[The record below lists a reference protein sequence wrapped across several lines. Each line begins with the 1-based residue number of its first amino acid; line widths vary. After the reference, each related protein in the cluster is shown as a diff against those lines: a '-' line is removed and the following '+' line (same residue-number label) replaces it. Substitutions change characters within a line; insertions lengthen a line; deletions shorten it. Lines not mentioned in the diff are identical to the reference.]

1 MSNQLNSDEA
11 RKFLRASGLVSY
23 EDFLV
28 DLPPKTSAS
37 SATYSSPFSDEKRRE
52 LVRIRNLAA
61 STAAEDG
68 PVYLGVGDYDHH
80 SPSAIDRLASQLEF
94 QRASSE
100 TREDLSREL
109 YDAIFRFEQ
118 TARRLSGI

>member
-1 MSNQLNSDEA
+1 MSLDAPIGAAVMSNQLNSDEA

-28 DLPPKTSAS
+28 DLPAKTSAS

-68 PVYLGVGDYDHH
+68 PVYLGVGELTEPKTSDNEAKTLIFKILLEQPIPEEYDYDVGYKE
-80 SPSAIDRLASQLEF
+80 ID
-94 QRASSE
+94 
-100 TREDLSREL
+100 
-109 YDAIFRFEQ
+109 
-118 TARRLSGI
+118 